1 MLVHCLDYVILLMQI
16 DYFILVIYEFVIVVR
31 IVIFYGQLDLSK
43 KKISLEHKKCFR
55 KSLGLKHIE
64 NYNMPPYL

>member
-43 KKISLEHKKCFR
+43 KKNIIRTQKMFQEIAWIKT
-55 KSLGLKHIE
+55 
-64 NYNMPPYL
+64 Y